1 MNFKQEDSFQGYAEE
16 KSSLVCFSDELHIK
30 LLDKEARKKCEML
43 YVPFFVS
50 LELCTCMIFLPRKLY
65 VA

>member
-1 MNFKQEDSFQGYAEE
+1 M
-16 KSSLVCFSDELHIK
+16 FSDELHIK
-30 LLDKEARKKCEML
+30 LLNKEARKKCEML